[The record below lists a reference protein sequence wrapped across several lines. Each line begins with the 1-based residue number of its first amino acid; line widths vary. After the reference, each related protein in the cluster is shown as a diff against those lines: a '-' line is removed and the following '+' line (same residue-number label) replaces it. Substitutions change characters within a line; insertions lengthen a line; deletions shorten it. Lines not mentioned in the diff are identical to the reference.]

1 MQFKRLE
8 DLRIDNDKTQA
19 DIAKYLGFKE
29 KFIADMKKG
38 QDKFQLIF

>member
-19 DIAKYLGFKE
+19 DIAK
-29 KFIADMKKG
+29 FIADMKKG